1 MKKLEMNNYPELL
14 SKEIIER
21 AEKLSSS
28 LVADGMKGLD
38 IPMQGCMEAEILPID
53 ISMKVVG
60 TAMTVDTKEGNNFPI
75 HLATYSCKPGYVM
88 VIDGKGYK
96 DSTYLGGLIVGAAK
110 AVGVKGIIIDGY
122 VRDRQE
128 CIKLGLPLYSK
139 GFMQRSP
146 SKVEEGSVNS
156 SINCGGVVVNPG
168 DLIVADADGV
178 TVVPRGFIDIVLKKA
193 EEKLS
198 YEVKREETIA
208 SYEEAVRMGGELPV
222 LEPKWVSEI
231 LNSK

>member
-1 MKKLEMNNYPELL
+1 MKRLEINKYPELL

-28 LVADGMKGLD
+28 LIADGMKGLD
-38 IPMQGCMEAEILPID
+38 IPMQGCMDAEILPID

-60 TAMTVDTKEGNNFPI
+60 TAMTIETEGGNNFPI

-110 AVGVKGIIIDGY
+110 AIGVKGIIIDGY

-128 CIKLGLPLYSK
+128 CIKLGMPLYSK

-146 SKVEEGSVNS
+146 SKVEEGIVNGRIS
-156 SINCGGVVVNPG
+156 CGRAIVNPG

-178 TVVPRGFIDIVLKKA
+178 TVVPRNFIDIVLKKA

-198 YEVKREETIA
+198 YEIKREETIT
-208 SYEEAVRMGGELPV
+208 SYEEALKTGGELPV
-222 LEPKWVSEI
+222 LEPKWVSEV